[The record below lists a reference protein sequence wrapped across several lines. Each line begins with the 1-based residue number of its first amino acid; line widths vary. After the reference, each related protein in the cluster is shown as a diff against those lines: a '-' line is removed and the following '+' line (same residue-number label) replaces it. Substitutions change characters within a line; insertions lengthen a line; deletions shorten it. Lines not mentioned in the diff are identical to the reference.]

1 MVQFVTYHSLDRIST
16 CIDDHKAS
24 GFDLK
29 IHNFRFGVHLKR
41 EYNFVFTKP
50 VIMPIKSE
58 QLRKIDKQQK
68 ELERAVTAQ
77 KY

>member
-16 CIDDHKAS
+16 CIDDHKAE
-24 GFDLK
+24 

>member
-1 MVQFVTYHSLDRIST
+1 MNSNEENKPEPYIPEP
-16 CIDDHKAS
+16 
-24 GFDLK
+24 
-29 IHNFRFGVHLKR
+29 FGVHLKR